1 MIEGEEKNTQ
11 GFLSQMHLFKC
22 PNPPVDKCATTT
34 LNRAQGKERPLPLAL
49 SFSCPFV
56 YQRQCFRVTKVY
68 FEMCILL
75 ISKISVHIKFH
86 CRHTPYT
93 KTAFSLVVVHNSSL
107 VGQFSTNSIQWI
119 GCCNVFLLPLLK
131 NNRYILGSWLF
142 LLQCC
147 LKSKWDMRE

>member
-34 LNRAQGKERPLPLAL
+34 LNRAQGKERPLPLDL

-107 VGQFSTNSIQWI
+107 VSSPQILSSELAVVMFFSS
-119 GCCNVFLLPLLK
+119 
-131 NNRYILGSWLF
+131 LF
-142 LLQCC
+142 L
-147 LKSKWDMRE
+147 KITDTF